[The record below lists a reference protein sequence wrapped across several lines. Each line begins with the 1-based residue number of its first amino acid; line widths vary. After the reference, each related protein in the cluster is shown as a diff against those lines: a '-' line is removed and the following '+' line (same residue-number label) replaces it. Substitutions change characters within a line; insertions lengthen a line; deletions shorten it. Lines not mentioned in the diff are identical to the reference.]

1 MYAIIR
7 SGSRQYRVEAGRY
20 LDVDK
25 IPYEEGEQI
34 EIDDVLLVG
43 DEDNTV
49 VGQPTVE
56 GAVVKATVMS
66 QWRDKKVI
74 VYKYN
79 QRTNYRR
86 KKSHRHHYTRIMIDE
101 IVV

>member
-7 SGSRQYRVEAGRY
+7 AGGRQYRVEEGRY

-25 IPYEEGEQI
+25 LPYEEGDEF
-34 EIDDVLLVG
+34 EIDEVLLIG
-43 DEDNTV
+43 NDDETV
-49 VGQPTVE
+49 IGQPHVE
-56 GAVVKATVMS
+56 GASVKATVME

-86 KKSHRHHYTRIMIDE
+86 KKSHRHHYTRIMIDA
-101 IVV
+101 INV

>member
-7 SGSRQYRVEAGRY
+7 AGGRQYRVEEGRY

-25 IPYEEGEQI
+25 LPYEEGD
-34 EIDDVLLVG
+34 EIKIDEVLLIGNG
-43 DEDNTV
+43 DETV
-49 VGQPTVE
+49 IGQPHVE
-56 GAVVKATVMS
+56 GASVKATVME

-86 KKSHRHHYTRIMIDE
+86 KKSHRHHYTRLMIDK
-101 IVV
+101 INA